1 MNENEQKSLENI
13 VAAFEKEIRKHEADK
28 RIGLKASPLSL
39 EDSLNEF
46 LESWF
51 CRRCKHCGQIVSE
64 DDFKCDEDLD
74 MKACVD
80 CLEGVREADKYNPD
94 GTLKI

>member
-28 RIGLKASPLSL
+28 RMGFKASPSCL

-46 LESWF
+46 LEQWF
-51 CRRCKHCGQIVSE
+51 CKKCKCCGKIVNE
-64 DDFKCDEDLD
+64 NDFEHDEDLD
-74 MKACVD
+74 MRGCLD
-80 CLEGVREADKYNPD
+80 CLSDAREAGKYHPD
-94 GTLKI
+94 GTLKV